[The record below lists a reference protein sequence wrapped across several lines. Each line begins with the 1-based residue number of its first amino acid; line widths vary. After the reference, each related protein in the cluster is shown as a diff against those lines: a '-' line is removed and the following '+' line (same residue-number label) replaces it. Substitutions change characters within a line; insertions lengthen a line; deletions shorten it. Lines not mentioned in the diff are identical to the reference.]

1 MVGGAC
7 GATEPEPAKFNRFI
21 VWNCEKGLEFVNAG
35 SLQFHDCLLVSGQ
48 DCQLKLAVLIV
59 SNSYLAVS
67 PGLLGSAT
75 VLSLLIGIN

>member
-48 DCQLKLAVLIV
+48 DCQLKLAVDCVEFI
-59 SNSYLAVS
+59 SSS
-67 PGLLGSAT
+67 FTWSARFGYSSF
-75 VLSLLIGIN
+75 SLNR